1 MRKTASM
8 MFLPFWLGLGALL
21 GACAALAPAPALAP
35 FLALEQESGC
45 APRLRLYLI
54 DERYVYLESDSRVC
68 SDANTHSLFDR
79 RPEHFLCGSGGL
91 AAATHCRDENFRT
104 LFEQVRRHVARPG
117 QEGPGQARSGQAR
130 PEPGLAGHHRLRL
143 LYDGEA
149 AGGPPG
155 L

>member
-1 MRKTASM
+1 MT
-8 MFLPFWLGLGALL
+8 FFPLWLSLGALL
-21 GACAALAPAPALAP
+21 GACAAAPAPALAP
-35 FLALEQESGC
+35 FLALEQQGGC

-54 DERYVYLESDSRVC
+54 DERYVYLESDSQVC
-68 SDANTHSLFDR
+68 SDANTRSLFDR

-91 AAATHCRDENFRT
+91 AAATHCRDEHFRA

-117 QEGPGQARSGQAR
+117 PAQSGQALD
-130 PEPGLAGHHRLRL
+130 GGHRLRL
-143 LYDGEA
+143 LYDGEG